1 MRGGKL
7 AGRDSFALPSAGEDG
22 FDPSAAHPCKSLV
35 LRNTILL
42 TFVCESD
49 LLSQSSESDVDE
61 KRDDNNLGTI
71 VMFRTVYD
79 LRYHYTR
86 NLEKEARGVDKLRA
100 VERRSRSGSE
110 VSARECA
117 AARFHTSNL

>member
-71 VMFRTVYD
+71 VMSRAVHN
-79 LRYHYTR
+79 LRYHSTG
-86 NLEKEARGVDKLRA
+86 NVEKGGRGVGKLGA
-100 VERRSRSGSE
+100 VERSCCQVRKCQH
-110 VSARECA
+110 VSAPQRGV
-117 AARFHTSNL
+117 